1 MQKKNLMDEKTILN
15 SAIEKWS
22 ACLAA
27 DCHRARSVRP
37 AGAEWEMR
45 RSRYSYGPGFAVPLM
60 ALLFLFGI
68 SPLFADTDWRGLVAR
83 LDQIR
88 IPGRDTIS
96 TMEIRH
102 APKTSQPP
110 EISTF
115 KIYTRIAEGHGRR
128 KISALMI
135 CTSPPK
141 DSGKRILF
149 EDEACWFF
157 DPHAKRPVRISAAQ
171 MWSQPMAFDSPN
183 WQLAKDFLATP
194 SGREVILC
202 GDGETRQCTVIDFVP
217 ATKSASAPARMR
229 YWVDD
234 NGRYWRIEHFTAS
247 GRLFKTIDNIRYETV
262 QGAKRAVGMRIRAGS
277 ETAEASFSNTQART
291 SPREWF
297 EPEGLPL
304 IQP

>member
-15 SAIEKWS
+15 SANEKRG
-22 ACLAA
+22 ARLAA
-27 DCHRARSVRP
+27 DCHRARSARP
-37 AGAEWEMR
+37 AGAKWEMWH
-45 RSRYSYGPGFAVPLM
+45 SRYSYGFAVPLL

-68 SPLFADTDWRGLVAR
+68 SPLFAVTDWRGLVAR

-88 IPGRDTIS
+88 LPGRDTIS
-96 TMEIRH
+96 TLEIRH
-102 APKTSQPP
+102 TPKAAEPP

-135 CTSPPK
+135 CTAPPK

-157 DPHAKRPVRISAAQ
+157 DPHAKRPVRISPAQ

-183 WQLAKDFLATP
+183 WRLAEDFSATP
-194 SGREVILC
+194 AGRESLLC
-202 GDGETRQCTVIDFVP
+202 GDGETRPCNVIDFVP

-234 NGRYWRIEHFTAS
+234 TGRYWRIEHFTAS

-262 QGAKRAVGMRIRAGS
+262 QGAKRAVGMRIRSGS
-277 ETAEASFSNTQART
+277 ETAEARFSETQART

-297 EPEGLPL
+297 EPGSLPL
-304 IQP
+304 IHP

>member
-1 MQKKNLMDEKTILN
+1 MEEKMILN
-15 SAIEKWS
+15 SANEMRG

-27 DCHRARSVRP
+27 DCHRARSARP
-37 AGAEWEMR
+37 AGAKWEMR
-45 RSRYSYGPGFAVPLM
+45 RSRYSYGHGLPIPLL
-60 ALLFLFGI
+60 ALLFLFCL

-96 TMEIRH
+96 TLEIRH
-102 APKTSQPP
+102 TPKTAQPP

-135 CTSPPK
+135 CTAPPK

-183 WQLAKDFLATP
+183 WRLAEDFSATP
-194 SGREVILC
+194 AGRETIPC
-202 GDGETRQCTVIDFVP
+202 GDGETRQCHVIDFVP

-234 NGRYWRIEHFTAS
+234 TGRYWRIVHFTAS

-262 QGAKRAVGMRIRAGS
+262 LGSQRAVGMRIRAGS
-277 ETAEASFSNTQART
+277 ETAEASFSGTQART

-297 EPEGLPL
+297 ESDKLPL
-304 IQP
+304 INP